1 MITISSQCMTFTP
14 NSAGGKYSNVHSHNT
29 SFGWDGSHFY
39 TGRANGAENNDY
51 TRTSIVSNG
60 YIINAGSSPSS
71 QVRLNWTEDQEIKTV
86 QPYITVYFWRRTA

>member
-1 MITISSQCMTFTP
+1 MSFTA
-14 NSAGGKYSNVHSHNT
+14 NSTGGKYSNVHSHNT

-39 TGRANGAENNDY
+39 TGRANGAANNDY

-86 QPYITVYFWRRTA
+86 QPYLTVYFWRRTA